1 MDSPKAG
8 VECIHCQDLGFIS
21 FLVPL
26 GHPKFGKAT
35 PCPHCALGQAHLN
48 RRADLLLKRAGVPD
62 TYRTLSFETFASL
75 PEGQKQGKLLALH
88 ALWALAQD
96 PEKGISLR
104 EVVAHETEMNPEV
117 FPEHHSHWLMLYGGL
132 GMGKTGLAAAFVN
145 QLAPTGVGVLFYR
158 LQELFVEIQ
167 SHYGK
172 EGNEADDTQ
181 ERICRAQVLVLDECN
196 VPTDPNGTASVDK
209 RRILEEICRFRHAR
223 RLPTVFTGNLDQA
236 AFTRM
241 WGERTASVVCE
252 GHWVELTGVPLR
264 LRART
269 VKSF

>member
-1 MDSPKAG
+1 MEAPEAE
-8 VECIHCQDLGFIS
+8 VACVHCRDLGFIS

-26 GHPKFGKAT
+26 GHPKFGKAA
-35 PCPHCALGQAHLN
+35 PCPHCALGQGHLN

-62 TYRTLSFETFASL
+62 AYRTLSFESFVAL
-75 PEGQKQGKLLALH
+75 PEGLKQGKLLALH
-88 ALWALAQD
+88 ALWALAQN
-96 PEKGISLR
+96 PEKGLSLR
-104 EVVAHETEMNPEV
+104 DVVAQETDLNPEA
-117 FPEHHSHWLMLYGGL
+117 FPAHHAPWLMLYGGL

-145 QLAPTGVGVLFYR
+145 QIVLTGVDVLFYR

-167 SHYGK
+167 SRYG
-172 EGNEADDTQ
+172 ESGMADDTQ
-181 ERICRAQVLVLDECN
+181 ERISRTQVLVLDECN
-196 VPTDPNGTASVDK
+196 VPTNPNGTASVDK

-223 RLPTVFTGNLDQA
+223 RLPTVFTGNLDQS

-252 GHWVELTGVPLR
+252 GHWLELTGVPLR